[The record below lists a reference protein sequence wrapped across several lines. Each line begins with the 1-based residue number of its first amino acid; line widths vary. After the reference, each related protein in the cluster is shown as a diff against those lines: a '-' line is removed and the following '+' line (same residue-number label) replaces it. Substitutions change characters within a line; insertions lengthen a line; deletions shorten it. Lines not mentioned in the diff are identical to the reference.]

1 MDKIYIAIGSNLNG
15 PIKQLNRAIEHLKNH
30 PEITI
35 VNVSSFY
42 VTKPVGI
49 ENQPDF
55 INAVIEIKYDHG
67 AHKLIDELLN
77 IELLF
82 GRIRAEKNGP
92 RIIDLDILL
101 FGDLEIND
109 SDLTIPHP
117 RMMER
122 VFVLLPLAE
131 IAPTIMVNET
141 PIQIA
146 LKKLKI
152 DGIQKVV
159 N

>member
-15 PIKQLNRAIEHLKNH
+15 PIKQLNKAVEHLKNH

-55 INAVIEIKYDHG
+55 INAVIEIKYDRG

-131 IAPTIMVNET
+131 IAPTIMVNGT

>member
-1 MDKIYIAIGSNLNG
+1 MNKIYIAIGSNLNG
-15 PIKQLNRAIEHLKNH
+15 PIKQLNKAVEHLKNH

-42 VTKPVGI
+42 VTKPVCI

-55 INAVIEIKYDHG
+55 INAVIEIKYDRG

-131 IAPTIMVNET
+131 IAPTIMVNGT

>member
-15 PIKQLNRAIEHLKNH
+15 PIKQLNKAVEHLKNH

-55 INAVIEIKYDHG
+55 INAVIEIKYDRG
-67 AHKLIDELLN
+67 AHKLIVELLN

>member
-15 PIKQLNRAIEHLKNH
+15 PIKQLNKAVEHLKNH

-55 INAVIEIKYDHG
+55 INAVIEIKYGHG

-131 IAPTIMVNET
+131 IAPTIMVNGT

>member
-15 PIKQLNRAIEHLKNH
+15 PIKQLNKAVEHLKNH

-55 INAVIEIKYDHG
+55 INAVIEIKYDRG

>member
-15 PIKQLNRAIEHLKNH
+15 PIKQLNKAVEHLKNH

-55 INAVIEIKYDHG
+55 INAVIEIKYDDG

-131 IAPTIMVNET
+131 IAPTIMVNGT

>member
-1 MDKIYIAIGSNLNG
+1 MDKIYIAIGSNLND
-15 PIKQLNRAIEHLKNH
+15 PIKQLNKAVEHLKNH

-55 INAVIEIKYDHG
+55 INAVIEIKYDRG

-131 IAPTIMVNET
+131 IAPTIMVNGT

>member
-1 MDKIYIAIGSNLNG
+1 MNKIYIAIGSNLNG
-15 PIKQLNRAIEHLKNH
+15 PIKQLNKAVEHLKNH

-55 INAVIEIKYDHG
+55 INAVIEIKYDRG

-131 IAPTIMVNET
+131 IAPTIMVNGT

>member
-15 PIKQLNRAIEHLKNH
+15 PIKQLNKAVEHLKNH

-67 AHKLIDELLN
+67 AHKLIDELLKKW
-77 IELLF
+77 
-82 GRIRAEKNGP
+82 AKNY
-92 RIIDLDILL
+92 
-101 FGDLEIND
+101 
-109 SDLTIPHP
+109 
-117 RMMER
+117 
-122 VFVLLPLAE
+122 
-131 IAPTIMVNET
+131 
-141 PIQIA
+141 
-146 LKKLKI
+146 
-152 DGIQKVV
+152 
-159 N
+159 